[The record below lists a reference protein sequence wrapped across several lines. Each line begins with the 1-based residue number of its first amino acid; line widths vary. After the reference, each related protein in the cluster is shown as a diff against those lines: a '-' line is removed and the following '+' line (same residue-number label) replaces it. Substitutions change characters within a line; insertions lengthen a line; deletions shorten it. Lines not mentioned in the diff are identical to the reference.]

1 MGRSRSRT
9 RSPSRRRQRARSGP
23 RRQRAKSRSSPSRSP
38 SRRRRRT
45 RSPSR
50 RRQRQRSASSPRR
63 GGRGGGAGPDG
74 SGDAPSRIFVA
85 HSDCAKIIGRKGE
98 TRMDIERFSDAS
110 IKIQREE
117 DMDQDKKERWVDIIG
132 NARQRAAA
140 LTRIMDIASFVRDED
155 GKVLKDGPSSMAGA
169 GEALV
174 LMISCNEVGRILGRG
189 GETIRRLEDES
200 RARIEIDKG
209 EGRLTVSGRQ
219 EAIERA
225 KGLILMEV
233 SHCKLPD
240 GTVLKDEGRPSGPGG
255 GPPLA
260 SGRDAFKLWVLG
272 KEAGKV
278 IGRGGETVREIMQR
292 TGAEIQVERTENRE
306 MGQAERLVQ
315 IFGSKSQMEEA
326 FRLIIKDVSFTRTE
340 LGVAKS
346 PEMQGQEVEDK
357 MRAFGPGGNGILPP
371 PFSFPPGPGLL
382 PPGHPPLM
390 SGLPPP
396 GMMPAVPPPGMTF
409 FPGMPPFPPPG
420 TAPAG
425 MTLPG
430 TMPGMPSP
438 PGMTFPAGM
447 PPPPGHLPPFPP
459 SNGMPPGIP
468 PGMHPPVPG
477 MPPGA
482 PGFGAPPIGKGRSRS
497 RESSAS
503 SDRGKRQGWGPPEP
517 FMLPVQPYVPPDA
530 PIISDKPID
539 WDDL

>member
-1 MGRSRSRT
+1 
-9 RSPSRRRQRARSGP
+9 
-23 RRQRAKSRSSPSRSP
+23 
-38 SRRRRRT
+38 
-45 RSPSR
+45 
-50 RRQRQRSASSPRR
+50 
-63 GGRGGGAGPDG
+63 
-74 SGDAPSRIFVA
+74 
-85 HSDCAKIIGRKGE
+85 
-98 TRMDIERFSDAS
+98 MDIERFSEAS

-140 LTRIMDIASFVRDED
+140 LTRIMDIANFVRDED

-225 KGLILMEV
+225 RELILMEV

-255 GPPLA
+255 SPPVA
-260 SGRDAFKLWVLG
+260 SGKDGFKLWVLG

-306 MGQAERLVQ
+306 MGQAERLIQ
-315 IFGSKSQMEEA
+315 IFGSKPQMEEA
-326 FRLIIKDVSFTRTE
+326 FPLIIKDVSFARTE

-346 PEMQGQEVEDK
+346 PDTQGQQAGDK

-371 PFSFPPGPGLL
+371 PFFFPPGPGLP

-396 GMMPAVPPPGMTF
+396 GMMPGLPPPGV
-409 FPGMPPFPPPG
+409 
-420 TAPAG
+420 
-425 MTLPG
+425 TLP
-430 TMPGMPSP
+430 P
-438 PGMTFPAGM
+438 GM
-447 PPPPGHLPPFPP
+447 PPPPGMVPPPGMMSPPRMVPGGMPLPGTMLGMPPPPGMTLPHGMPPPPGYLPPFPP
-459 SNGMPPGIP
+459 SNGMPPGVH
-468 PGMHPPVPG
+468 PGMHPPMPG

-482 PGFGAPPIGKGRSRS
+482 PGRSRS

-503 SDRGKRQGWGPPEP
+503 SERGKRQGWGPPEP
-517 FMLPVQPYVPPDA
+517 LMLPVQPYVPPDA